1 MKKKIFAL
9 ALTMLA
15 ISASVSVTSFANSVP
30 YKAPGDAETYVIFG
44 SDNRVKVSDTSAKG
58 SNAICNLTL
67 TFVHPKTGAS
77 KTVYGT
83 GFMYSD
89 LTMGTA
95 GHCIYDLTYDTKAQR
110 IKIVPGDS
118 PSGDLDSVTISNRN
132 NMHVL
137 PEFETTHDWKLDY
150 GCVTLDEPFSS
161 DVKPMSLNPGLSNS
175 EYKSEYLTLSGYD
188 WKSAQ
193 LYKQRSNKLVTA
205 VTTEDFSFKYDTLS
219 GMSGSPIYT
228 DDYEV
233 VGIYNYGPNG
243 VTGDYVD
250 DDYSDGYNSA
260 QRMNS
265 DCYDYLMS
273 FVE

>member
-67 TFVHPKTGAS
+67 TFKDPTTGVYKT
-77 KTVYGT
+77 KYGT

-89 LTMGTA
+89 LTMATA
-95 GHCIYDLTYDTKAQR
+95 GHCIHDISMDTTAIS

-118 PSGDLDSVTISNRN
+118 PRGGLDSVTIKNQD

-137 PEFETTHDWKLDY
+137 PEFENTHNWVYDY

-161 DVKPMSLNPGLSNS
+161 DVEPMSLNPDLTSS
-175 EYKSEYLTLSGYD
+175 QYKSKYLTLSGYD

-193 LYKQRSNKLVTA
+193 LYKQRSNSLVTE
-205 VTTEDFSFKYDTLS
+205 VTTKDFSFKYDTLS

-243 VTGDYVD
+243 VAGDYVD
-250 DDYSDGYNSA
+250 EDYSDGYNSA
-260 QRMNS
+260 QRMN
-265 DCYDYLMS
+265 DACYDFLMS

>member
-1 MKKKIFAL
+1 MKKKIFTLAL
-9 ALTMLA
+9 AMLA
-15 ISASVSVTSFANSVP
+15 ISASISTIAFAEPVP
-30 YKAPGDAETYVIFG
+30 YKAPNDAETYVIFG
-44 SDNRVKVSDTSAKG
+44 SDDRVKVKDTSERG

-67 TFVHPKTGAS
+67 TFKDPTTGVYKTR
-77 KTVYGT
+77 YGT

-89 LTMGTA
+89 LTMATA
-95 GHCIYDLTYDTKAQR
+95 GHCIHDISMDTTAVS

-118 PSGDLDSVTISNRN
+118 PSGGLDSVTIKNQN

-137 PEFETTHDWKLDY
+137 PEFEKTHNWKLDY

-161 DVKPMSLNPGLSNS
+161 DVEPMSLKSNLTNS
-175 EYKSEYLTLSGYD
+175 QYKSVYLTLSGYD
-188 WKSAQ
+188 RKSAQ

-250 DDYSDGYNSA
+250 EDYSDGYNSA
-260 QRMNS
+260 QKMNG
-265 DCYDYLMS
+265 DCYNYLMS

>member
-1 MKKKIFAL
+1 MKKRIFAL

-58 SNAICNLTL
+58 SNAICNLTI
-67 TFVHPKTGAS
+67 TFVHPKTGAK

-118 PSGDLDSVTISNRN
+118 PSGGLDSVTIENKN

-137 PEFETTHDWKLDY
+137 SEFENTHNWVYDY

-161 DVKPMSLNPGLSNS
+161 DVEPMSLNPDLTSS
-175 EYKSEYLTLSGYD
+175 QYKSKYLTLSGYD
-188 WKSAQ
+188 RKSAQ
-193 LYKQRSNKLVTA
+193 LYKQRSNSLVTE
-205 VTTEDFSFKYDTLS
+205 VTTKDFSFKYDTLS

-243 VTGDYVD
+243 VAGDYVD
-250 DDYSDGYNSA
+250 EDYSDGYNSA
-260 QRMNS
+260 QRMN
-265 DCYDYLMS
+265 DACYDFLMS